1 MKGYQMIFLVNGFL
15 FLFAALATMAYGGAM
30 RAQAAACVPPPPGE
44 VGPDCDQMQQ
54 AADAVKRAT
63 PWLLVVSIV
72 LFAAA
77 FASSVLARK
86 SPPGP

>member
-1 MKGYQMIFLVNGFL
+1 MIFLVNGFL

-30 RAQAAACVPPPPGE
+30 RAQAAACVSPEPGQA
-44 VGPDCDQMQQ
+44 GPDCDQMWR
-54 AADAVKRAT
+54 AADAVQQAT
-63 PWLLVVSIV
+63 PWLLVVSVV

-77 FASSVLARK
+77 LVSRVLARR